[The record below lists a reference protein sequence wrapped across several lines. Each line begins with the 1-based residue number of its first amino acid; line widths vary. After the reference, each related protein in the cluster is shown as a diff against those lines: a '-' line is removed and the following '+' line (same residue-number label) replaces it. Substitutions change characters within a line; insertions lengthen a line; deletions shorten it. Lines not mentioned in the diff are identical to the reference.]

1 MPAPIAFLVMPFD
14 TKSTGRS
21 EPGVPIEVDF
31 DALWHRVYHPVLS
44 ELGYDAVRADR
55 DVGALIISEMIQRLA
70 LADLVVADVS
80 LPNANVYYE
89 IGVRHAAKR
98 IGCVLVAADWAKPV
112 FDLAQIRQLRFPL
125 ADGAV
130 GADAAGAARAR
141 LLDGLGPLIDGSS
154 PVFEAVA
161 GFPDAISV
169 TRASAFRE
177 QIAELSA
184 FDADVRAA
192 RLAPAGERRARA
204 LEVFERHGKKRAI
217 QEAVVLELLR
227 LLRDL
232 VGWRETLDYIES
244 LRENVSRH
252 PLVLEQRALALA
264 KTGDPASA
272 AGELQTLIDGHG
284 RTPERLGLLGGRYKE
299 LYRDAKTEADR
310 RRYLDDAID
319 AYEQGMLLDLNSYYA
334 ASNLARLYRARG
346 EPGDEERA
354 AETQLVTMRACTRA
368 IELELADE
376 WARPTL
382 LGCAFARGDVE
393 EARRLLRDVRREGA
407 DTWKLRTTIA
417 DLEGD
422 VAELPDDDTRR
433 ELDSVLGALRDELSA
448 SPVAG

>member
-1 MPAPIAFLVMPFD
+1 MPSPIAFLVMPFD

-21 EPGVPIEVDF
+21 EPGVPADVDF

-44 ELGYDAVRADR
+44 ELGYEAVRADR
-55 DVGALIISEMIQRLA
+55 DVGALIIAEMIQRLA

-98 IGCVLVAADWAKPV
+98 VGCVLVAADWAKPV

-130 GADAAGAARAR
+130 GEEAANAARAR
-141 LLDGLGPLIDGSS
+141 LLEGLGPLIDGSS

-169 TRASAFRE
+169 SRASAFRE
-177 QIAELSA
+177 QVAQLSA

-192 RLAPAGERRARA
+192 RLAPLSERRTRA
-204 LEVFERHGKKRAI
+204 LEVFERHGRKRAI
-217 QEAVVLELLR
+217 QEGVVLELLR

-232 VGWRETLDYIES
+232 VDWETTLDYIKS
-244 LRENVSRH
+244 LRENVARH

-264 KTGDPASA
+264 KTGDPVSA
-272 AGELQTLIDGHG
+272 AGELQTLINQHG

-299 LYRDAKTEADR
+299 LYRSATTQADR
-310 RRYLDDAID
+310 RRYLDGAID

-354 AETQLVTMRACTRA
+354 AETQLVTMRACNRA
-368 IELELADE
+368 VELELADE

-382 LGCAFARGDVE
+382 LGCAFARADAE
-393 EARRLLRDVRREGA
+393 EARRLLKEVRREGA

-417 DLEGD
+417 DLEND
-422 VAELPDDDTRR
+422 VAALPDDDTRR
-433 ELDSVLGALRDELSA
+433 ELDGILGALRDELSA